1 MKLLF
6 SIFITFA
13 KVGALTFGGGYSML
27 PLVQR
32 EVIEKKHWATEED
45 VMDYYAVSQC
55 LPGLIA
61 VNTALLI
68 GYKKKGVLGGIAAA
82 LGVVFPSL
90 VIILVIAMFLQ
101 NAFNYPLVQKAFAGV
116 RVVVCALIMQ
126 AIVKLWKTALRGW
139 FGYAV
144 YLAALAVALFAG
156 VNIIFIILASVALG
170 IGYAVFLRGKGAAG

>member
-1 MKLLF
+1 MKMLF

-13 KVGALTFGGGYSML
+13 RVGALTFGGGYSML
-27 PLVQR
+27 PLIQR
-32 EVIEKKHWATEED
+32 EVIEKKQWATEAE

-61 VNTALLI
+61 VNTALFI
-68 GYKKKGVLGGIAAA
+68 GYKKRGALGGIAAA

-101 NAFNYPLVQKAFAGV
+101 NVLEFTLAQKAFAGI
-116 RVVVCALIMQ
+116 RVVVSALIVQ
-126 AIVKLWKTALRGW
+126 AIVKLWKTGVRGW

-144 YLAALAVALFAG
+144 YLAALVVALFTG
-156 VNIIFIILASVALG
+156 VNIIFIILASVVVGIVYALW
-170 IGYAVFLRGKGAAG
+170 LRRKGEAK